1 VAFIPKV
8 GEPSTADAA
17 YTLVKEESEEAK
29 EIAHILLKEVDR
41 PRFTASD
48 IARIM
53 HKQCHRRF
61 MIRNHTELWKSLNAR
76 REESFGNQDEYK
88 GTWASFEPWVNRV
101 RAHCQ
106 EKAEL
111 YK

>member
-8 GEPSTADAA
+8 GEPSPADAA
-17 YTLVKEESEEAK
+17 YTLVKEAK

-48 IARIM
+48 IVRIM

-61 MIRNHTELWKSLNAR
+61 MIYNHTELWKSLNAR
-76 REESFGNQDEYK
+76 KEESFGKQGQYN
-88 GTWASFEPWVNRV
+88 GTRMV
-101 RAHCQ
+101 RALGQPSAC
-106 EKAEL
+106 
-111 YK
+111 